1 MTWCLA
7 VCSSKRGF
15 GEGLQM
21 GCPVEVICF
30 CALWHIRCMMEVH
43 GEGCD
48 EALFP
53 ADKELR

>member
-1 MTWCLA
+1 
-7 VCSSKRGF
+7 
-15 GEGLQM
+15 M

-43 GEGCD
+43 GDGCD
-48 EALFP
+48 EALCP